1 MSNVCYKKKIP
12 NSELISIIVHNTALY
27 LLARLNW
34 GEFLYQLLSRRKQGK
49 ARFKALSDLDHQI
62 RLHSGQKKPI
72 HVQY

>member
-1 MSNVCYKKKIP
+1 MNIP
-12 NSELISIIVHNTALY
+12 NSDLISIIVHNTALC

-62 RLHSGQKKPI
+62 RLHSGQKN
-72 HVQY
+72 QFMFNTN

>member
-1 MSNVCYKKKIP
+1 MI
-12 NSELISIIVHNTALY
+12 LIIVHNTALC

-62 RLHSGQKKPI
+62 RLHSGQKK
-72 HVQY
+72 QFMFNTN